1 MKVFSGCVTIAAT
14 ASLIC
19 FEAKPARSQITELIA
34 DSHQA
39 ETRQEESHVHGIVE
53 MNVAVEGSQL
63 YIELVSPAAN
73 IVGFEHAP
81 NTDEQE
87 AAVDNAIAV
96 LEAGDNLL
104 GLPVEAECSLVTAA
118 VESDIHSG
126 EGDGHS
132 EHEGEHEDEHSEH
145 EDEHSGHEDEHEH
158 KHSEHEEEVHSEFVA
173 NYEFDCANPE
183 QLQQIEVGLFETFP
197 GIEEIEVQALTDS
210 GQVGKNLT
218 PTDPILSW

>member
-1 MKVFSGCVTIAAT
+1 
-14 ASLIC
+14 
-19 FEAKPARSQITELIA
+19 
-34 DSHQA
+34 
-39 ETRQEESHVHGIVE
+39 

-132 EHEGEHEDEHSEH
+132 
-145 EDEHSGHEDEHEH
+145 GHEDEHEH